1 MNFDRIQPFSKVYI
15 VLISVA
21 IAVLILSAGMA
32 YRQIKRMQESA
43 DMVADTYQVND
54 AIGTLFSH
62 YFRLESEEFREKLLK
77 DDPLEEKLNDYMA
90 YGKIVFDSL
99 QGLVQDNASQMRR
112 LEDIKALEDTL
123 YDKLIFVGDSIDGK
137 TEITDTLTFP
147 IRNFSGTLFKIRIIN
162 DQMRAEA
169 RRSMRARE
177 ADYASQRFL
186 APFTALVLALFA
198 LFVFVFSF
206 LRIYRN
212 KRRLRESDTFLRSV
226 LASTDNIVNYYEP
239 VYDLKGNIRDFTVAF
254 ANACNRDYFGVEP
267 ENMMDKKIS
276 NIFPFVM
283 HNGEFEEMV
292 KSFVTQTKMSYDRQV
307 ALNGRKL
314 WFMTIVSPLSKGVLV
329 VSRNATEEEEAR
341 ENQLALKEQ
350 ALEDNEKLREAQLFL
365 KNILANTD
373 NVITYFAPVYNDDG
387 QIIDFTIVFNN
398 ANIEQ
403 VLLKDVA
410 ELKNK
415 PISEVYPGHFENGVF
430 EHLVDSCQNDRTV
443 RFENLYTFHGKNFYF
458 KTTAVKLDNGVLTTS
473 SDLTAEQNFKERL
486 KKQNRDL
493 TRSNRELESFNQVVS
508 HDLQEP
514 LRKIQMFVSRI
525 NEDNDLTEKK
535 REYFQK
541 IQNAAERMRS
551 LIFNLLNYSRIDST
565 HDDFEKVDLN
575 AVLDKVRE
583 ENFVRVQENG
593 ATIDAQK
600 LPTINGIFFQMEQLF
615 DNLISNALKYTPS
628 NTPPRITILTE
639 KVHQEEI
646 PEPFFKTAIY
656 YHKLTFADNGI
667 GFEQDKA
674 EKIFQVFQRL
684 HQQSEYSGTGI
695 GLAIC
700 KKIVEN
706 HHGLILATSE
716 PGRGSVFTVYLPA

>member
-1 MNFDRIQPFSKVYI
+1 MNFDRIQPFSKFYI
-15 VLISVA
+15 VLLSVA
-21 IAVLILSAGMA
+21 IAFLIFSAGMA

-43 DMVADTYQVND
+43 DMVAHTYQVND
-54 AIGTLFSH
+54 AIGSLFSH
-62 YFRLESEEFREKLLK
+62 YFRLESEEFREQLLK
-77 DDPLEEKLNDYMA
+77 DDPLEEKVNNYIA
-90 YGKIVFDSL
+90 YGEIVFDSL
-99 QGLVQDNASQMRR
+99 HGLVKDNPSQMRR

-123 YDKLIFVGDSIDGK
+123 YGKLISVGDSIDSNN
-137 TEITDTLTFP
+137 EITDNQFFP

-186 APFTALVLALFA
+186 APFTSLVLALFA
-198 LFVFVFSF
+198 LFVFIFSF

-239 VYDLKGNIRDFTVAF
+239 VYDLKGEITDFTIAF
-254 ANACNRDYFGVEP
+254 ANACNRDYFGIEP

-276 NIFPFVM
+276 QIFPFVM
-283 HNGEFEEMV
+283 RNGEFEEMV
-292 KSFVTQTKMSYDRQV
+292 KSFVEGEKLSYDRQV
-307 ALNGRKL
+307 AVNGRKL
-314 WFMTIVSPLSKGVLV
+314 WFMTIVSPLSQGILV
-329 VSRNATEEEEAR
+329 VSRNATEEEEAK

-365 KNILANTD
+365 KNILAHTD
-373 NVITYFAPVYNDDG
+373 NIITYFAPIYDDED
-387 QIIDFTIVFNN
+387 QIIDFTIVLNN

-403 VLLKDVA
+403 VLLTEMA
-410 ELKNK
+410 ALRNK
-415 PISEVYPGHFENGVF
+415 PLSEVLPMHFENGVF
-430 EHLVDSCQNDRTV
+430 EHLVDCCHNNRTV
-443 RFENLYTFHGKNFYF
+443 HFENWYTFKGTDYYF
-458 KTTAVKLDNGVLTTS
+458 KTTLVKLDNGVLSTTS
-473 SDLTAEQNFKERL
+473 NYTAEQNFKERL

-493 TRSNRELESFNQVVS
+493 TRSNRELESFNQVAS

-525 NEDNDLTEKK
+525 NEDNDLTGKK
-535 REYFQK
+535 GEYFQK

-575 AVLDKVRE
+575 TVLDKVRE
-583 ENFVRVQENG
+583 EISVRVQENG
-593 ATIDAQK
+593 ATIDSQK
-600 LPTINGIFFQMEQLF
+600 LPIINGIFFQMEQLF

-639 KVHQEEI
+639 KVHQEQI
-646 PEPFFKTAIY
+646 PEPFLKTAVHY
-656 YHKLTFADNGI
+656 YKLTFADNGI

-674 EKIFQVFQRL
+674 EKIFEVFQRL
-684 HQQSEYSGTGI
+684 HQKSEYSGTGI

-706 HHGLILATSE
+706 HHGLILARSE